1 MKHLLY
7 KFSILSAILLASCS
21 NDANQTDAS
30 TDSRDRI
37 KIGEKEWLIEL
48 PANYVSYANMPETTE
63 QNNTCGKLTK
73 AKTIQLLKLQEK
85 DTIWKDPLPN
95 SFYVFIVP
103 QEGMKTS
110 KKACVQDMI
119 EAYAGLISINGNYTY
134 QHKESEVKLDG
145 IPFSLVENSL
155 MDTTGKFSHGDLQF
169 IGIVSNHWLQI
180 QLSFNSIKARD
191 YLKKLV
197 MGSEFE

>member
-1 MKHLLY
+1 MKYLLN
-7 KFSILSAILLASCS
+7 KFAILSVIFLASCS
-21 NDANQTDAS
+21 NDANQTDVS
-30 TDSRDRI
+30 PDSRDRI

-63 QNNTCGKLTK
+63 QNNTCGKLTR
-73 AKTIQLLKLQEK
+73 AKTVQLLKLQEK

-103 QEGMKTS
+103 QEGMKTT

-155 MDTTGKFSHGDLQF
+155 MDSTGKFSHGDLQF

-197 MGSEFE
+197 MASEFE

>member
-7 KFSILSAILLASCS
+7 KFAILSVIFLASCS
-21 NDANQTDAS
+21 NDANQTDVS
-30 TDSRDRI
+30 PDSRDRI

-63 QNNTCGKLTK
+63 QNNTCGKLTR
-73 AKTIQLLKLQEK
+73 AKTVQLLKLQEK

-103 QEGMKTS
+103 QEGMKTT

-155 MDTTGKFSHGDLQF
+155 MDSTGKFSHGDLQF

-197 MGSEFE
+197 MASEFE